1 MFCLFVC
8 LCQYF
13 LFFSWP
19 NKSHCQHLVTLPFPY
34 PVAVAGT
41 SVTTLPDVPLPPS
54 YGRPPSSAW
63 REESHSLDFS
73 GEYEKEKQL
82 PVFAALFQTS
92 LIKKPFAQE
101 GECSFFFHLSPIAQ
115 IESTSHCLTWKWKLE
130 NVLLVAIFSGGGDQL
145 SASHI
150 FYYSVSQAW
159 FFWSFQPNAHLIITY
174 YHCKAFRRFHLPFRL
189 WKKILEKT
197 PLCLP
202 TFKPPLLKS
211 SRAAWSL
218 LEANVGVFRKT
229 CRNGFSIKYL
239 AVSLFLSP
247 LHFPLN
253 SYHIYVQWDWQLWG
267 EEGLVQ
273 NE

>member
-63 REESHSLDFS
+63 REESHSLDVS

-101 GECSFFFHLSPIAQ
+101 AVCSFFFHLTPIAQ
-115 IESTSHCLTWKWKLE
+115 IESASHCLTWKWMLE
-130 NVLLVAIFSGGGDQL
+130 NVLLVAIFLGEEISSLPAIYSIIQSHRLDFCEAFSQMLTWSSPTITARLSGD
-145 SASHI
+145 
-150 FYYSVSQAW
+150 F
-159 FFWSFQPNAHLIITY
+159 TY
-174 YHCKAFRRFHLPFRL
+174 RL
-189 WKKILEKT
+189 DYEKKFWKKHLFASQLLSHPFWKAVE
-197 PLCLP
+197 LP
-202 TFKPPLLKS
+202 
-211 SRAAWSL
+211 
-218 LEANVGVFRKT
+218 GV
-229 CRNGFSIKYL
+229 S
-239 AVSLFLSP
+239 
-247 LHFPLN
+247 
-253 SYHIYVQWDWQLWG
+253 
-267 EEGLVQ
+267 
-273 NE
+273 

>member
-63 REESHSLDFS
+63 REESHSLDVS

-101 GECSFFFHLSPIAQ
+101 AVCSFFFHLTPIAQ
-115 IESTSHCLTWKWKLE
+115 IESASHCLTWKWMLE
-130 NVLLVAIFSGGGDQL
+130 NVLLVAIFLGEEISSLPAIYSIIQSHRLDFSEAFSQMLTWSSPTITARLSGD
-145 SASHI
+145 
-150 FYYSVSQAW
+150 F
-159 FFWSFQPNAHLIITY
+159 TY
-174 YHCKAFRRFHLPFRL
+174 RL
-189 WKKILEKT
+189 DYEKKFWKKHLFASQLLSHPFWKAAE
-197 PLCLP
+197 LP
-202 TFKPPLLKS
+202 
-211 SRAAWSL
+211 
-218 LEANVGVFRKT
+218 GV
-229 CRNGFSIKYL
+229 S
-239 AVSLFLSP
+239 
-247 LHFPLN
+247 
-253 SYHIYVQWDWQLWG
+253 
-267 EEGLVQ
+267 
-273 NE
+273 

>member
-63 REESHSLDFS
+63 REESHSLDVS

-101 GECSFFFHLSPIAQ
+101 AVCSFFFHLTPIAQ
-115 IESTSHCLTWKWKLE
+115 IESASHCLTWKWMLE
-130 NVLLVAIFSGGGDQL
+130 NVLLVAIFLGEEISSLPAIYSIIQSHRLDFSEAFSQMLTWSSPTITARLSGD
-145 SASHI
+145 
-150 FYYSVSQAW
+150 F
-159 FFWSFQPNAHLIITY
+159 TY
-174 YHCKAFRRFHLPFRL
+174 RL
-189 WKKILEKT
+189 DYEKKFWKKHLFASQLLSHPFWKAVE
-197 PLCLP
+197 LP
-202 TFKPPLLKS
+202 
-211 SRAAWSL
+211 
-218 LEANVGVFRKT
+218 GV
-229 CRNGFSIKYL
+229 S
-239 AVSLFLSP
+239 
-247 LHFPLN
+247 
-253 SYHIYVQWDWQLWG
+253 
-267 EEGLVQ
+267 
-273 NE
+273 

>member
-130 NVLLVAIFSGGGDQL
+130 NVLLVAIFLGEEISSLPAIYSIIQSHRLDFSEAFSQMLTWSSPTITARLSGD
-145 SASHI
+145 
-150 FYYSVSQAW
+150 F
-159 FFWSFQPNAHLIITY
+159 TY
-174 YHCKAFRRFHLPFRL
+174 RL
-189 WKKILEKT
+189 DYEKKFWKKHLFASQLLSHPFWKAAE
-197 PLCLP
+197 LP
-202 TFKPPLLKS
+202 
-211 SRAAWSL
+211 
-218 LEANVGVFRKT
+218 GV
-229 CRNGFSIKYL
+229 S
-239 AVSLFLSP
+239 
-247 LHFPLN
+247 
-253 SYHIYVQWDWQLWG
+253 
-267 EEGLVQ
+267 
-273 NE
+273 

>member
-63 REESHSLDFS
+63 REESHSLDVS

-101 GECSFFFHLSPIAQ
+101 AVCSFFFHLTPVAQ
-115 IESTSHCLTWKWKLE
+115 IESASHCLTWKWMLE
-130 NVLLVAIFSGGGDQL
+130 NVLLVAIFLGEEISSLPAIYSIIQSHRLDFSEAFSQMLTWSSPTITARLSGD
-145 SASHI
+145 
-150 FYYSVSQAW
+150 F
-159 FFWSFQPNAHLIITY
+159 TY
-174 YHCKAFRRFHLPFRL
+174 RL
-189 WKKILEKT
+189 DYEKKFWKKHLFASQLLSHPFWKAAE
-197 PLCLP
+197 LP
-202 TFKPPLLKS
+202 
-211 SRAAWSL
+211 
-218 LEANVGVFRKT
+218 GV
-229 CRNGFSIKYL
+229 S
-239 AVSLFLSP
+239 
-247 LHFPLN
+247 
-253 SYHIYVQWDWQLWG
+253 
-267 EEGLVQ
+267 
-273 NE
+273 